1 MLTSFP
7 VAIPNESVGIPSS
20 GEAVCKRDLGYF
32 IDAVIGDMRTG
43 GNSNVREIVEFYL
56 EGNSLLPDG
65 LAGELNESI
74 TAFNK
79 VRDMAKLAIT
89 NQLYEKDFTI
99 LPDFLTTSG
108 TLESLDV
115 TGATFTKGQFSYA
128 NSRLTLFEA
137 PKEGTTFHS
146 IFFKFVNSGDDVR
159 YSYKLRDILFDGTS
173 KRFNLKKE
181 NGSNVTTE
189 ADENLLVLLME
200 FFKFMEN
207 HILLIEPLI
216 LIKLY
221 LLKFTLLRDTSLL
234 ILLVNIRY

>member
-1 MLTSFP
+1 
-7 VAIPNESVGIPSS
+7 
-20 GEAVCKRDLGYF
+20 
-32 IDAVIGDMRTG
+32 
-43 GNSNVREIVEFYL
+43 
-56 EGNSLLPDG
+56 
-65 LAGELNESI
+65 
-74 TAFNK
+74 
-79 VRDMAKLAIT
+79 MAKLAIT

-189 ADENLLVLLME
+189 ADENLLVFIDGVLQIHGE
-200 FFKFMEN
+200 SYTIDRTVTNQIVFTEV
-207 HILLIEPLI
+207 HSAGE
-216 LIKLY
+216 
-221 LLKFTLLRDTSLL
+221 TLLCL
-234 ILLVNIRY
+234 YF